1 MLRVESGVNSM
12 KYRMKQDWISLGD
25 DFTITD
31 EQGHVVAKVDGKV
44 FSIGDKLS
52 FQDAHGREMGVISQ
66 RLISL
71 RPTYEISRDG
81 HVVAVVSKDFFT
93 LFRCSFTVDV
103 PGPNDLEA
111 QGNLLDHDY
120 SFSRH
125 GQTVATVSKGWFSFR
140 DSYCID
146 VAPGEDPFLIVAS
159 AVVIDLCCHNDREK
173 SGH

>member
-1 MLRVESGVNSM
+1 M
-12 KYRMKQDWISLGD
+12 KYRMKQDWIAFGD

-31 EQGHVVAKVDGKV
+31 ESGHVVAKVDGKV
-44 FSIGDKLS
+44 FSIGDKLT
-52 FQDAHGREMGVISQ
+52 FHDAQGREIGVISQ

-71 RPTYEISRDG
+71 RPSYEITRG
-81 HVVAVVSKDFFT
+81 GNVVAVVSKDFFT

-103 PGPNDLEA
+103 PGPDDLEA

-120 SFSRH
+120 VFSRH

-173 SGH
+173 KSSD